1 MIATKERAKPALP
14 AAPQSGQPVVPV
26 EAPPERKPLT
36 LTVTDVTGQ
45 KKMKIRVASGDTQT
59 TVGELIAGLLPR
71 MRLAATADGRPL
83 SYSAR
88 LEREGRHLQGSERV
102 AEALRTDDV
111 LLLSPSINA
120 G

>member
-1 MIATKERAKPALP
+1 MIATETSPKPSAT
-14 AAPQSGQPVVPV
+14 A
-26 EAPPERKPLT
+26 EAPPQGKPLT
-36 LTVTDVTGQ
+36 LRVTDVTGQ
-45 KKMKIRVASGDTQT
+45 KKMKIRVASGDIET
-59 TVGELIAGLLPR
+59 TIGELVDSLLPR
-71 MRLAATADGRPL
+71 MGLPGVADGRPL

-102 AEALRTDDV
+102 AEALREDDE

>member
-1 MIATKERAKPALP
+1 MIATQTKQKEAR
-14 AAPQSGQPVVPV
+14 PVG
-26 EAPPERKPLT
+26 APPAVKPLT
-36 LTVTDVTGQ
+36 LRVTDVTGQ
-45 KKMKIRVASGDTQT
+45 KKMKIRVASGDTET
-59 TVGELIAGLLPR
+59 TVSELVDSLLPR
-71 MRLAATADGRPL
+71 MGLPGIADGRPL

-102 AEALRTDDV
+102 AETLRENDE